1 MYTYDVDLFRD
12 RWLGPPGVTC
22 IKFSEFDNMCVHV
35 HVCGCVHMCVHDMLI
50 EALEQFWNAQRE
62 TEWFK
67 MHPILSNPV
76 TCTCTCGPI
85 FCCVFG
91 HWWEKKN
98 ILFCITLRMLIF
110 EPISQFF
117 AMVMTRTHTD
127 GDHSVSV
134 QLQAPFQSVDLLG
147 IPDSPSTL
155 LTTLGLSTKLL
166 TVSMLGSFM
175 GYVSSKK
182 APLWMLM
189 CMADL
194 GPGENMGG
202 FADPTLGC
210 LLL

>member
-1 MYTYDVDLFRD
+1 MVQNASYTLQSSDL
-12 RWLGPPGVTC
+12 
-22 IKFSEFDNMCVHV
+22 
-35 HVCGCVHMCVHDMLI
+35 HMHLWANILLSVW
-50 EALEQFWNAQRE
+50 ALVEKRE
-62 TEWFK
+62 
-67 MHPILSNPV
+67 S
-76 TCTCTCGPI
+76 
-85 FCCVFG
+85 
-91 HWWEKKN
+91 

-134 QLQAPFQSVDLLG
+134 QLQAPFQPVDLLG